1 MLQLT
6 AEIGVIAGS
15 DIFKQWVRIYRTHR
29 IRTRSAALFCV
40 TSVNLIMLSAMEN
53 TEIT

>member
-15 DIFKQWVRIYRTHR
+15 DLSRLVQICCANEFAPTVQHY
-29 IRTRSAALFCV
+29 SA
-40 TSVNLIMLSAMEN
+40 
-53 TEIT
+53 